1 LVPLSH
7 TKKKICTV
15 KKREGEFEFTW
26 YPRSNISFDLKSK
39 YVHGSGGWL
48 LHQEDKNF
56 TSFYHQKWE
65 QEFKFNYFITAKQQ
79 LSINLQWVGIQANEN
94 KFYLLKSDSYN
105 LSEVKKADEE
115 SDNFSISDLNI
126 QLRYRWQ
133 IAPLSD
139 IYLVATKS
147 GSSKNSLTA
156 FNDLL
161 EDTMDN
167 PLSDQIILKVRYR
180 FGS

>member
-1 LVPLSH
+1 MVAGYFI
-7 TKKKICTV
+7 KKIRTLLA
-15 KKREGEFEFTW
+15 FTIKNGNRNLNLIILLQQNNNSVLT
-26 YPRSNISFDLKSK
+26 YNGLVSK
-39 YVHGSGGWL
+39 
-48 LHQEDKNF
+48 QM
-56 TSFYHQKWE
+56 
-65 QEFKFNYFITAKQQ
+65 
-79 LSINLQWVGIQANEN
+79 EN

>member
-1 LVPLSH
+1 MSVGLEPATPVTSTRLLPLSS
-7 TKKKICTV
+7 TL
-15 KKREGEFEFTW
+15 
-26 YPRSNISFDLKSK
+26 N
-39 YVHGSGGWL
+39 
-48 LHQEDKNF
+48 
-56 TSFYHQKWE
+56 
-65 QEFKFNYFITAKQQ
+65 
-79 LSINLQWVGIQANEN
+79 
-94 KFYLLKSDSYN
+94 
-105 LSEVKKADEE
+105 EVKKADEE